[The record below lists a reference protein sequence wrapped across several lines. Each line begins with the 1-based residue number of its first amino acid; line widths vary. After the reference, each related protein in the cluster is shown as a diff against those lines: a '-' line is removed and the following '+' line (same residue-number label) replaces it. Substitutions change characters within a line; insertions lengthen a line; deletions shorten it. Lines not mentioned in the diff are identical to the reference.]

1 MKLRFVIASIAALA
15 ATAAGA
21 GPASATT
28 ITVSEYGTCVTH
40 LIQLFGPQAVSQI
53 ITSVGPETVVV
64 LPTGGQLLLLPSGRA
79 AQGGLQACP
88 VGS

>member
-1 MKLRFVIASIAALA
+1 MKIPLVIASIAAVA
-15 ATAAGA
+15 AMAAGA
-21 GPASATT
+21 GPASAKT

-40 LIQLFGPQAVSQI
+40 LIQLFGPQAISPI
-53 ITSVGPETVVV
+53 ITSIGPATLVV
-64 LPTGGQLLLLPSGRA
+64 LPTGEQLLILPPGRA